1 MVGSDINKYYFYPMN
16 IKAGLLCSL
25 LVVLRL
31 YAFSQLPSAFVDP
44 MTGTGGYGH
53 TFPGA
58 CLPYGMVQLSPDT
71 RRDQS
76 WEGCGGYYY
85 SDTLIYGFSHTHLSG
100 TGVSDYGDV
109 LVMPAVS
116 PPSFDPLQFA
126 SRFRHSDEKAR
137 PGYYAV
143 TLTDENIR
151 AEMTATTRTGMHRY
165 SFPSGADR
173 YLLIDLRHRDK
184 VLEAYIRIVSDRRIE
199 GLRRSEAWARDQ
211 YVYFVMEFS
220 EPVQVFSSNSSG
232 KALRTGDLLR
242 SDSLCLSLAFGAG
255 GKSPLLV
262 KTALST
268 ADTEG
273 ASRNMNTELPGWDF
287 DNVME
292 SANETWNK
300 ELLRIE
306 VKGGTEKD
314 RINFYTALYHAM
326 VVPNVIS
333 DVDGRYRGRD
343 LKVHTANG
351 YTRYTVFSLWDTF
364 RAAHPL
370 YTLIDRKRTLDYI
383 RTFLDQYREGGR
395 LPVWELAANETDCM
409 IGYHSVPVITDA
421 LVKGIGGFD
430 TTLALEAMIKSANWN
445 HLGIPSYIRN
455 GYIAV
460 EDEHESVSKT
470 LEYAYDDWCISETA
484 RLLRRDDERRRYLVR
499 AASYRNVFDPQS
511 GFMRPRRNGNFIP
524 NFDPR
529 EVNNHF
535 TEANSWQYSFFVPHD
550 LQGLIRLMGG
560 EQPFEAKLDRLFA
573 EDSRTTGRTQA
584 DITGLIG
591 QYAHGNEPSHHMAYL
606 YNYIG
611 KPWKTQR
618 LLRLILDSLYHSGPD
633 GLPGNEDCGQMSA
646 WYVWSAMGFYPVT
659 PGSPDY
665 AIGSPLFDEVKI
677 NLENGHTV
685 RILSVNNG
693 RDNRYVERL
702 TVDGKEWKNNLIDH
716 ETFTSATEIRFDM
729 GPAPVT
735 SRGTAPESASRMEA
749 EFFCRAPLIKAESRL
764 FTDSLL
770 ITIDSPDGKALSF
783 GTGTALTLLGEPYR
797 KPFYI
802 HNSTTLYAQC
812 MDQTCMSGITGA
824 SFYKIPERW
833 KVNLLTTPNRQY
845 SAEGPVSMIDGIRG
859 TDNWRKGDWHGYQS
873 TDMEV
878 VIDMAEPRTVS
889 SVSCGFLQDTRSWIL
904 MPREMQV
911 AWSEDGTKWNEA
923 GKVEN
928 NVPDKDYA
936 VQRQD
941 LSVNTGKINARYI
954 KVKAINYGVLPAWH
968 AGAGY
973 DAFIFADEI
982 EIR

>member
-1 MVGSDINKYYFYPMN
+1 MN
-16 IKAGLLCSL
+16 WKSILLCL
-25 LVVLRL
+25 LLLQVNLNA
-31 YAFSQLPSAFVDP
+31 YPQLPASLVDP

-85 SDTLIYGFSHTHLSG
+85 NDSLIYGFSHTHLSG

-109 LVMPAVS
+109 LVMPAVEN
-116 PPSFDPLQFA
+116 PSFDPLQFA
-126 SRFRHSDEKAR
+126 SRFRHSDEKAK

-165 SFPSGADR
+165 SFPSGATR
-173 YLLIDLRHRDK
+173 FLIVDLRHRDK

-199 GLRRSEAWARDQ
+199 GLRRSDAWARDQ

-220 EPVQVFSSNSSG
+220 EPVQVFNSNSSV
-232 KALRTGDLLR
+232 KPLRPGDVLR
-242 SDSLCLSLAFGAG
+242 SDSLCLSLGFGAG
-255 GKSPLLV
+255 GKAPLLV
-262 KTALST
+262 KTAISSV
-268 ADTEG
+268 DTEG
-273 ASRNMNTELPGWDF
+273 ASRNLNTELPGWDF

-292 SANETWNK
+292 SATESWNK

-306 VKGGTEKD
+306 VKGGTQKD
-314 RINFYTALYHAM
+314 RVNFYTALYHAM
-326 VVPNVIS
+326 VVPNVMS

-343 LKVHTANG
+343 LKVYTASG

-409 IGYHSVPVITDA
+409 IGYHSIPVITDA

-430 TTLALEAMIKSANWN
+430 TTLALEAMIKSATWN
-445 HLGIPSYIRN
+445 HLGLPAYLRS

-470 LEYAYDDWCISETA
+470 LEYAFDDWCISETA
-484 RLLRRDDERRRYLVR
+484 RLLRREDDRKRYLIR

-550 LQGLIRLMGG
+550 LQGLMRLMGG
-560 EQPFEAKLDRLFA
+560 EQPFEAKLDQLFA

-618 LLRLILDSLYHSGPD
+618 LVRLILDSLYHPGPE

-659 PGSPDY
+659 PGSPYY
-665 AIGSPLFDEVKI
+665 AMGSPLFDEVKI
-677 NLENGHTV
+677 HLEDGHTI
-685 RILSVNNG
+685 RILASNNG
-693 RDNRYVERL
+693 RDNRYVERV
-702 TVDGKEWKNNLIDH
+702 TVDGKEWKSNLIDH
-716 ETFTSATEIRFDM
+716 QAFTSAAEIRFDM
-729 GPAPVT
+729 GAAPVT
-735 SRGTAPESASRMEA
+735 SRGTAAEATSRMEA
-749 EFFCRAPLIKAESRL
+749 EYFCRAPLIKTDSRL
-764 FTDSLL
+764 FSDSLL
-770 ITIDSPDGKALSF
+770 VSIESLDGKPVSY
-783 GTGTALTLLGEPYR
+783 GTGSALTLMGEPYR

-812 MDQTCMSGITGA
+812 MDQTCMSGITSA
-824 SFYKIPERW
+824 SFQRIPHNW
-833 KVNLLTTPNRQY
+833 KVSLLTTPNRQY
-845 SAEGPVSMIDGIRG
+845 SAEGAVSMIDGLKG
-859 TDNWRKGDWHGYQS
+859 TENWRKGDWHGYQS

-878 VIDMAEPRTVS
+878 VIDMGEKR
-889 SVSCGFLQDTRSWIL
+889 SVKEVDCGFLQDTRSWIL
-904 MPREMQV
+904 MPRQMQV
-911 AWSEDGTKWNEA
+911 LVSEDGKDWKEVGTA
-923 GKVEN
+923 GHTVE
-928 NVPDKDYA
+928 DKDYE
-936 VQRQD
+936 VQRKV
-941 LSVNTGKINARYI
+941 LKVEFEKREVRYV

-968 AGAGY
+968 LGAGF